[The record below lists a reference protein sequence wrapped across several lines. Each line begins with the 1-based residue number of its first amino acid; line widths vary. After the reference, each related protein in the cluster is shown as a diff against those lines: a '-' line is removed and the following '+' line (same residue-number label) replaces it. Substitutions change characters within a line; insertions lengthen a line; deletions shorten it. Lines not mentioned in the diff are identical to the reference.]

1 MAYEQ
6 SNRMRW
12 LDRVLS
18 EDGPPLSTTKLVL
31 ATLGKYMNSDGRAFP
46 GTKSLARDASLTDR
60 AVRDHL
66 ARAVDSGF
74 LLRETV
80 GPASGQGWRR
90 YRYQAILPASGEQTQ
105 KRTYSTGPDSDPL
118 PEWNRPERVTPPSP
132 VTPASCVEGAEPD
145 SSPSGK
151 GAERHSEGAEPH
163 SERCGTSFRKVR
175 NHVPLNPTTNPT
187 TNPPIEPNGGDT
199 APSATEEPHGHDL
212 LGTPQ
217 AGPPGG
223 KSRQPSKGGD
233 YPEDFERLWEARP
246 RRAGN
251 DPKPKAYQA
260 WQARIREGRLTAEE
274 AHAAVL
280 RYRRFCEAT
289 GKVGT
294 ETVMQCASFFG
305 PKNEAWLNDWAPPRP
320 PGPAGQASSYHGL
333 TGKDYGKTRAG
344 FLGDPDPPAS
354 DGNTGQVDQ
363 ASTPTRNTSPTNN
376 RWGRGTHAGILA
388 DVVDQGGNAD
398 D

>member
-1 MAYEQ
+1 MAEH
-6 SNRMRW
+6 SIRMRW

-66 ARAVDSGF
+66 ARAVDSGY

-90 YRYQAILPASGEQTQ
+90 YRYQAVLPASGDQ
-105 KRTYSTGPDSDPL
+105 
-118 PEWNRPERVTPPSP
+118 PERVTPPSP
-132 VTPASCVEGAEPD
+132 VTPASCVEGAGTEPARSGKGAEPD

-199 APSATEEPHGHDL
+199 APNAPDDGTAQPDL
-212 LGTPQ
+212 LTPQ
-217 AGPPGG
+217 AGPPSG
-223 KSRQPSKGGD
+223 SRPKPSKGGD
-233 YPEDFERLWEARP
+233 YPEAFERLWEARP
-246 RRAGN
+246 RRAGG
-251 DPKPKAYQA
+251 DPKPAAFRA
-260 WQARIREGRLTAEE
+260 WRARIQEGRITEQQ
-274 AHAAVL
+274 AHAKVL
-280 RYRRFCEAT
+280 EYRRYCEGT

-294 ETVMQCASFFG
+294 ETVQQLATFFG
-305 PKNEAWLNDWAPPRP
+305 PVKEGYRQEWALPK
-320 PGPAGQASSYHGL
+320 PAGPSGQPSSYQGL
-333 TGKDYGKTRAG
+333 SQKDYGKTRPG
-344 FLGDPDPPAS
+344 ILGDDPDPPAS
-354 DGNTGQVDQ
+354 DGNAGQVNH
-363 ASTPTRNTSPTNN
+363 ASKRTTDPNTTAH

-388 DVVDQGGNAD
+388 DAVESDQGGPGHE
-398 D
+398 